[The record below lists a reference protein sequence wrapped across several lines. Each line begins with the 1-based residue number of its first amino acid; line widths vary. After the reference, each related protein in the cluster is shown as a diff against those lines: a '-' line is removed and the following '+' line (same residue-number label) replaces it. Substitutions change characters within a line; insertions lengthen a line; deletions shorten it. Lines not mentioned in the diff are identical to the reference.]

1 MPEMDEHAREEE
13 ARRSEEVLRFAEDLV
28 YYAAIIGG
36 IATAMDLVGLT
47 IAREEA
53 RKAEAAAEEEVDT
66 AFPQQPP
73 VGFTDNGR
81 DGQSTGNP
89 SNMQRKVENMEREM
103 KQLQWQ
109 MKRIE
114 SMLNRR

>member
-13 ARRSEEVLRFAEDLV
+13 ARRSEEVLRFAEDLI

-53 RKAEAAAEEEVDT
+53 RKAEAALRRKPIQR
-66 AFPQQPP
+66 FR
-73 VGFTDNGR
+73 NSR
-81 DGQSTGNP
+81 QSVLLSRGIMGETGKAQETLLVCKEKWKTW
-89 SNMQRKVENMEREM
+89 SAK
-103 KQLQWQ
+103 
-109 MKRIE
+109 
-114 SMLNRR
+114 

>member
-1 MPEMDEHAREEE
+1 MPEMDEKAREEE
-13 ARRSEEVLRFAEDLV
+13 ARRSEEMIQFAEDLI

-53 RKAEAAAEEEVDT
+53 RRAEAAAEEEMDT

-73 VGFTDNGR
+73 VGFTESR
-81 DGQSTGNP
+81 IRRRPKRRGNP
-89 SNMQRKVENMEREM
+89 F
-103 KQLQWQ
+103 
-109 MKRIE
+109 
-114 SMLNRR
+114 